1 MSTLLSII
9 VPAYNEQEVLEE
21 FHRRTAAVADQLLA
35 NENIETEILYVN
47 DGSKDNTYS
56 IMQAL
61 CEADERVSAINL
73 SRNFGKEPA
82 MTAGFDHAKGDIV
95 VIIDADLQD
104 QPELI
109 VDMVAHWR
117 EGYDVVYAQRAE
129 RDGETFFKK
138 ATASWFYRIIQ
149 RISRVEIPKDTGD
162 FRLMSRRAVNALN
175 ELREQHRFMKGLF
188 AYVGYPQKALIYH
201 RDARAAGETKFNYW
215 KLWNFALEGITSF
228 TIAPLKLASY
238 LGGSIAFGAF
248 LYALFVVAKTLVW
261 GEQVQGYPSL
271 MVAILFIGGVQLLF
285 IGILGEYLGRVYNE
299 SKQRPLYYVEQ
310 FHQAKTARNK
320 ED

>member
-9 VPAYNEQEVLEE
+9 VPAYNEEEVLHE
-21 FHRRTAAVADQLLA
+21 FHRRTAAVAEQLLA
-35 NENIETEILYVN
+35 DENVETEILYVN

-56 IMQAL
+56 IMQQL
-61 CEADERVSAINL
+61 CAEDERVSAINL

-109 VDMVAHWR
+109 VDMVKHWR

-129 RDGETFFKK
+129 RDGETLVKK
-138 ATASWFYRIIQ
+138 VTASWFYRIIQ

-162 FRLMSRRAVNALN
+162 FRLMSRRAVDALN

-188 AYVGYPQKALIYH
+188 AYVGYPQKALVYH
-201 RDARAAGETKFNYW
+201 RDARVAGETKFNYW

-228 TIAPLKLASY
+228 TSAPLKLASY
-238 LGGSIAFGAF
+238 LGGGIAFFAF
-248 LYALFVVAKTLVW
+248 LYALFVVAKTIVW
-261 GEQVQGYPSL
+261 GEPVQGYPSL

-299 SKQRPLYYVEQ
+299 SKQRPLYYIEQ
-310 FHQAKTARNK
+310 YHQAKTARKK